1 MTSVARLYAVA
12 AAVLVLFLFWAFAA
26 ARPWGDP
33 PADAR
38 IATLAA
44 REQRLR
50 SESARV
56 QRLVDRRW
64 LVYRAR
70 LAERR
75 LAIADV
81 TRQNAQAAAA
91 AAAAVRSPVVRLAP
105 LAPVTA
111 TRSS

>member
-1 MTSVARLYAVA
+1 MTSVVRLYAVA
-12 AAVLVLFLFWAFAA
+12 AAILVLFLAWAFAA

-33 PADAR
+33 PADRRLQA
-38 IATLAA
+38 LAV

-50 SESARV
+50 IESARV

-81 TRQNAQAAAA
+81 NRENAQAAAA
-91 AAAAVRSPVVRLAP
+91 AAAAVRAPVVRLSP

-111 TRSS
+111 TKSS